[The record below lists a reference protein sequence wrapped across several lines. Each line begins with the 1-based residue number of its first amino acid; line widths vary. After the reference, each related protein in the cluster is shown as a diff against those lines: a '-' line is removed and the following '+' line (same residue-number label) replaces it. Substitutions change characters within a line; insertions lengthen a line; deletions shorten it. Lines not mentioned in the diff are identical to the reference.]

1 MPDGATARA
10 WRATIMHTP
19 RRGGVEIV
27 EDALVEVDAAGT
39 ILAVTPPSAR
49 DHCERSA
56 TAAAAGTLERL
67 GAGRYLLPGL
77 VDLHIHAPQWP
88 QLGKALHL
96 PLDRWLTE
104 RTFPLEARYRD
115 AEFARRIYG
124 PMVDTLLAGGTTTA
138 VYFGTIHG
146 QANRVLAET
155 CLAKGQRAFV
165 GKVAMDDPALCPPDY
180 RDASAAAA
188 IAETED
194 LIGHIRGLPG
204 NAAGLVRPIVTPRF
218 IPACTDALLE
228 GLGDLAHRC
237 GCHVQTHCSE
247 SDWAHRFVIERLGK
261 TDARALADFGLMS
274 RRTVLAHGVFIGE
287 DDAATLRDAGSGIA
301 HCPLSN
307 FYFANAVLPARRL
320 VEGGVH
326 VGLGTDIS
334 GGPSASIF
342 DACRTAVAAS
352 IALDEGTDPARA
364 AASRGRPASRID
376 FRDAF
381 HLATVGGGEVLDLKV
396 GRFAPGYQFDAIAV
410 DTAAPG
416 GGVHVFEDA
425 DDLEDVFQKIVY
437 GATPANI
444 AAVWVAGRRVAPAQ
458 PG

>member
-1 MPDGATARA
+1 MTDGTRARA
-10 WRATIMHTP
+10 IRATIMHTP
-19 RRGGVEIV
+19 TRGAVEIV
-27 EDALVEVDAAGT
+27 EDALVEVDAGGA
-39 ILAVTPPSAR
+39 IVAVTPPSAPDFAAR
-49 DHCERSA
+49 TA
-56 TAAAAGTLERL
+56 AAAAAGTLERL
-67 GAGRYLLPGL
+67 GAHQYLLPGL

-115 AEFARRIYG
+115 TDFARRVYRS
-124 PMVDTLLAGGTTTA
+124 MVDALVAGGTTTA
-138 VYFGTIHG
+138 VYFGTIHRE
-146 QANRVLAET
+146 ANRVLAEI
-155 CLAKGQRAFV
+155 CLEKGQRAFV
-165 GKVAMDDPALCPPDY
+165 GKVAMDEPALCPPDY

-194 LIGHIRGLPG
+194 LIHHIRALPG

-228 GLGDLAHRC
+228 GLGDLARRC

-247 SDWAHRFVIERLGK
+247 SDWAHRTVIERLGK
-261 TDARALADFGLMS
+261 TDTRALADFGLIT
-274 RRTVLAHGVFIGE
+274 RQTVLAHGNFIGDE
-287 DDAATLRDAGSGIA
+287 DAGTLRDAGSGIA

-326 VGLGTDIS
+326 VGLGSDVS

-352 IALDEGTDPARA
+352 IALDEGTDPAK
-364 AASRGRPASRID
+364 AASARGRPGSRLD
-376 FRDAF
+376 FRGAF
-381 HLATVGGGEVLDLKV
+381 YLATVGGGEVLDLKV
-396 GRFAPGYQFDAIAV
+396 GKFAPGYRFDAIAV
-410 DTAAPG
+410 DTLATG
-416 GGVHVFEDA
+416 GGIHVFDDI
-425 DDLEDVFQKIVY
+425 DDLQDVFQKIVY

-444 AAVWVAGRRVAPAQ
+444 AAVWVDGRRL
-458 PG
+458 

>member
-19 RRGGVEIV
+19 RRGAVDIV
-27 EDALVEVDAAGT
+27 EDALVEVDAGGT
-39 ILAVTPPSAR
+39 IVAVTAP
-49 DHCERSA
+49 
-56 TAAAAGTLERL
+56 AAADYAERMAAAQTAGTLERL
-67 GAGRYLLPGL
+67 GPHQYLLPGL

-115 AEFARRIYG
+115 AEFARRIYRS
-124 PMVDTLLAGGTTTA
+124 MVDTLVAGGTTTA
-138 VYFGTIHG
+138 VYFGTIHRD
-146 QANRVLAET
+146 ANRLLAEI
-155 CLAKGQRAFV
+155 CLEKGQRAFV

-180 RDASAAAA
+180 RDVSATAA
-188 IAETED
+188 IAETDD
-194 LIGHIRGLPG
+194 LIHHIRGLAG

-228 GLGDLAHRC
+228 GLGELARRC

-247 SDWAHRFVIERLGK
+247 SDWAHRAVIERLGK
-261 TDARALADFGLMS
+261 TDTRALADFGLMT
-274 RRTVLAHGVFIGE
+274 RHTVLAHGNFIDDE
-287 DDAATLRDAGSGIA
+287 DAATLRAAGSGIA

-307 FYFANAVLPARRL
+307 VYFANAVLPARRL

-352 IALDEGTDPARA
+352 IALDEGTDPAKS
-364 AASRGRPASRID
+364 AASRGRPGSRID

-381 HLATVGGGEVLDLKV
+381 HLATVGGGEVLDLKI
-396 GRFAPGYQFDAIAV
+396 GKFAPGYRFDAIAV
-410 DTAAPG
+410 DTMAAG
-416 GGVHVFEDA
+416 GGVHVFDDV

-444 AAVWVAGRRVAPAQ
+444 AAVWVDGRRL
-458 PG
+458 